1 MMKRW
6 SLLVAVFCVGC
17 GSVRAVADGADA
29 VAVSRAAAKFY
40 MTIETGTPGQADYRF
55 IYTDRAGH
63 VHIYAMKDGALNLAW
78 EATTLGS
85 RATSMFVTD
94 LYADGKLKLVVSTVA
109 GRVLIYDLATYQQ
122 EWENL
127 QQRYT
132 RIDYME
138 HANLDNDRQQEVV
151 ILADDRVSI
160 FDGYNRNVQWSSTTP
175 MVAKFMV
182 IGNVDDDPQL
192 EIILN
197 TGRIIDSRFYNIQ
210 FETDQPFG
218 DRLML
223 ADVTGDGYADVIGEF
238 PDRTVRVFDVWR
250 GREVW

>member
-1 MMKRW
+1 MKRL
-6 SLLVAVFCVGC
+6 SLLAAMLCLGC

-29 VAVSRAAAKFY
+29 AAVSRAAQKFY
-40 MTIETGTPGQADYRF
+40 MTIEIGTPGQEDYRF

-63 VHIYAMKDGALNLAW
+63 LHVYAMKDGALNMAW

-85 RATSMFVTD
+85 RATALFVTD
-94 LYADGKLKLVVSTVA
+94 LYGDGRTKLVASTIG
-109 GRVLIYDLATYQQ
+109 GRVLIYDLATYEL

-127 QQRYT
+127 QQRYV
-132 RIDYME
+132 RVDHME

-151 ILADDRVSI
+151 ILADDRLFI
-160 FDGYNRNVQWSSTTP
+160 FDGYNRNVQWSSSTQ
-175 MVAKFMV
+175 MIAKFMI

-197 TGRIIDSRFYNIQ
+197 AGQIIDSRFFNIQ
-210 FETDQPFG
+210 FQTDQPFG

-223 ADVTGDGYADVIGEF
+223 ADITGDGYADVIGEF